1 MADVRQELDSH
12 RVKLMPA
19 VRLRRIICK
28 KLANIHAVS
37 QLRCSN
43 RSIISDI
50 SWCTL
55 FWTSTGCQLHF
66 SALRLKLA
74 FLEPVQKCPHRRVWS
89 AESGVQAIVETLGQ
103 VGCPRSTMVKMSP
116 HGRRKFASD
125 PSILEILRQRLSPC
139 VEVGTAH
146 WRNLQYV
153 PYDRDAKRWKQAH

>member
-1 MADVRQELDSH
+1 MQIASRYS
-12 RVKLMPA
+12 
-19 VRLRRIICK
+19 RRIAASLQQSQHHFGR
-28 KLANIHAVS
+28 KLVHVV
-37 QLRCSN
+37 L
-43 RSIISDI
+43 DI
-50 SWCTL
+50 D
-55 FWTSTGCQLHF
+55 
-66 SALRLKLA
+66 RLPAAFLGIAFKLA